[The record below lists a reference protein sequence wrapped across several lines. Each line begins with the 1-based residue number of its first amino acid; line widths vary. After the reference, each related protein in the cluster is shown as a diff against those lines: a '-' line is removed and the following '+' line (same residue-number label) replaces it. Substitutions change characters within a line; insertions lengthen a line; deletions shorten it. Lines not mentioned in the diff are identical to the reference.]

1 MIPEP
6 SQDNSFPFN
15 EFVNAFK
22 IVGRIGY
29 SKTGESDTKMFQLVT
44 QYL

>member
-1 MIPEP
+1 MPKP

-15 EFVNAFK
+15 EFVNAFR

-29 SKTGESDTKMFQLVT
+29 AQTGETDHKTF
-44 QYL
+44 